1 MIPNHC
7 VLADQCAVKNH
18 STSFIYL
25 LKIIFPCQSMQA
37 GNAEQS
43 NISSLGDIRL
53 LNLPKKA
60 VEEDHNVKA
69 SLQRQINTN

>member
-1 MIPNHC
+1 
-7 VLADQCAVKNH
+7 
-18 STSFIYL
+18 
-25 LKIIFPCQSMQA
+25 MQA

-60 VEEDHNVKA
+60 VEEDHNIKA